1 MEKLIRRIIC
11 FALTASLVSGCATV
25 EKVTD
30 TAKDARSKVADTA
43 KNAGKTVYDWATN
56 IDTDAFKAGWN
67 AAVDF
72 VEDQNAVAMSSEY
85 VDSVATAI
93 NNLKKIPFCTVLVNL
108 RLEPL
113 SHAVLRNSNLD
124 ILAFLGY
131 IVSSPAV
138 L

>member
-1 MEKLIRRIIC
+1 MEKI
-11 FALTASLVSGCATV
+11 ASFTV
-25 EKVTD
+25 
-30 TAKDARSKVADTA
+30 
-43 KNAGKTVYDWATN
+43 NH
-56 IDTDAFKAGWN
+56 
-67 AAVDF
+67 
-72 VEDQNAVAMSSEY
+72 
-85 VDSVATAI
+85 
-93 NNLKKIPFCTVLVNL
+93 LKIPFCTVLVNL